1 MSSNI
6 SENKNK
12 TIRQDGHKS
21 SNSKNSGHSTIK
33 HSAVSNP
40 VPGKGGK
47 KNK

>member
-1 MSSNI
+1 MASNT
-6 SENKNK
+6 SGNK
-12 TIRQDGHKS
+12 TQNVRHDNS
-21 SNSKNSGHSTIK
+21 SGNKTNSGRTTVK